1 MVQIEGIEL
10 PDRKRMREV
19 NLDGYKYLGV
29 LQLDSYLR
37 VLQLDSIVNR
47 EKKEKV
53 KIEYIRRIKKL
64 LRSQLNGGNII
75 TGMNAWAVGIIRYGA
90 GALD

>member
-29 LQLDSYLR
+29 LQLDSYLG

-47 EKKEKV
+47 EIKEKV

-75 TGMNAWAVGIIRYGA
+75 AGMNAWAVGIIRCGA
-90 GALD
+90 GVLD